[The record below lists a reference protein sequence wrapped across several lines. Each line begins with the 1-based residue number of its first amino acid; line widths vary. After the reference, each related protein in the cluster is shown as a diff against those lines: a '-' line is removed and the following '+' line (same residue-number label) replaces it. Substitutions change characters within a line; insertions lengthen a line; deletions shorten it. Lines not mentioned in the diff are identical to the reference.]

1 MSVCLKE
8 ISAKTGH
15 TFAFSPRYGLLCGKD
30 LEIGDC
36 QVYYQMQHY
45 SFFGRSIHIQLLARL
60 KVEWKEMA
68 GGGGGE
74 GRYDRPSAV
83 HAGHSWSKGYL

>member
-8 ISAKTGH
+8 NSAKTGH

-45 SFFGRSIHIQLLARL
+45 SFFGQSIRIQLLARL

-68 GGGGGE
+68 GGGGG
-74 GRYDRPSAV
+74 GRHDRPSAV